1 MGWLYWILG
10 IVALLVAIIVIWIF
24 AVRSHFSGLTYECED
39 KYSVVDRFIKKRYEL
54 IPALIEA
61 VQEYAAHETAIIEE
75 LITLR
80 NRSIAAASLME
91 KCEIESELTDAL
103 RRLFASAEKYQ
114 PLRISAVFVTMKNDL
129 RAVEQDIVN
138 AGEQYNRQV
147 KAYNNYYDQAVPNG
161 IATLFKLKKLAECD
175 MQITSIEE

>member
-10 IVALLVAIIVIWIF
+10 ILAFLVAVIVIWVF

-39 KYSVVDRFIKKRYEL
+39 KYAVVDRFMKKRYEL
-54 IPALIEA
+54 IPGLIEA
-61 VQEYAAHETAIIEE
+61 VQEYAAHETAVIEE
-75 LITLR
+75 LIALR

-114 PLRISAVFVTMKNDL
+114 KLRISAMFVTLRNDL
-129 RAVEQDIVN
+129 RAVEQDIAN
-138 AGEQYNRQV
+138 ASEQYNRQV
-147 KAYNNYYDQAVPNG
+147 KAYNGYYDQAVPNV
-161 IATLFKLKKLAECD
+161 IATLFKLKKMAECE
-175 MQITSIEE
+175 MQIYSIEE